1 MINKEQLDYFILKEA
16 SKVLSEDLQS
26 NILDINDEF
35 NEKEES
41 AAKNIEDTNKN
52 IDTGMKRQIFYEN
65 NTKYDIERLQ
75 QIKDIKMREIFNEW
89 GEPISK
95 EDKKSYNFWNL

>member
-1 MINKEQLDYFILKEA
+1 MGEKNI
-16 SKVLSEDLQS
+16 EDT
-26 NILDINDEF
+26 N
-35 NEKEES
+35 
-41 AAKNIEDTNKN
+41 KNIEDTNKN

-95 EDKKSYNFWNL
+95 EDKKSYNFWFF